1 MTQRGSV
8 PERLPSSLHRR
19 ARRDLYD
26 VCHRQ
31 GSNPGLAHT
40 QTRIFTLK
48 LALALDRIF
57 ELVFTFSP
65 SKTNALMHSIPFIF
79 NQTSLALFM
88 ISQVIST
95 PRAQPTPTCHAA
107 QLSAQLSARTP
118 AQSPSPS
125 PNQIFI
131 VYNTV
136 DPAISP
142 KVCSRAH
149 L

>member
-1 MTQRGSV
+1 M
-8 PERLPSSLHRR
+8 RLS
-19 ARRDLYD
+19 
-26 VCHRQ
+26 
-31 GSNPGLAHT
+31 
-40 QTRIFTLK
+40 
-48 LALALDRIF
+48 LALDRIF

-79 NQTSLALFM
+79 TQTSLALFM

-118 AQSPSPS
+118 ARTPAQPPSPS
-125 PNQIFI
+125 PDQVFV
-131 VYNTV
+131 VYNTA

-142 KVCSRAH
+142 KVCSQAY